1 MEFLCAAR
9 FSKFCPYFRPK
20 NFIFLRP
27 ALQYIISSLLIL
39 EHKQKRFL
47 NPFQIPIFLFLFY
60 LFGIEPINTLIH
72 SRKFLQNHTR
82 FQTKMG
88 KVYTH
93 FQTLGEAPIWLIQE
107 STPWVLFFKALSS
120 HSSSKRLESWQ
131 GAEPPLHTFQT
142 SLMDTFLNTISTIL

>member
-1 MEFLCAAR
+1 M
-9 FSKFCPYFRPK
+9 
-20 NFIFLRP
+20 
-27 ALQYIISSLLIL
+27 SSLLIL
-39 EHKQKRFL
+39 ECKQKRFL

-60 LFGIEPINTLIH
+60 LFGIEPINTFIH
-72 SRKFLQNHTR
+72 NFLQISANHTR

-142 SLMDTFLNTISTIL
+142 PLMDTFLDTISTILLF